1 MIRVSLV
8 QASAY
13 QPHSPI
19 TIIGNKDFTSANGV
33 TGGTGTPPDPY
44 IIQGWDINASGIGCC
59 NAYGNAGIDIQQTN
73 ASFIVRNVYVH
84 QGLPVDEGIS
94 LRLVSNGLVENTVT
108 SKDYFGIVV
117 ASSTNVTVTGNT
129 VSSNNPYGIYLYQTT
144 KSLVDANDVS
154 SNNVGIFLFSANSTI
169 VSNNN
174 VHDSSVIGV
183 DTYTTRN
190 DTFVANNVSS
200 NGWIGLRLLYSDYDL
215 VYHNNFISNG
225 QNPPPYNQGGI
236 QISDSPLSTSSTYNP
251 PQNTTNSW
259 DDGYPTGGNYYS
271 DGIHL
276 DTCSG
281 PAQNICYYSDGIND
295 GPYLVRSDYV
305 YNYQGYFYYIARD
318 RYPLERAYST
328 TTVMPSFMIS
338 SATSPTLSPDSSSTF
353 TVRLVSL
360 HNYAGPITISATTDA
375 PNCTISP
382 SLMNINVPPG
392 SQASPTLTVS
402 ASSKAPIGTYHID
415 VQGSDGSTSHATR
428 MALIVMAASQPPN
441 SQPPT
446 KPPEQPATHGASPSL
461 TPAIFLIPT
470 GILAVVAGILTISAL
485 NRKKS
490 LQKSQPATKDQG
502 AADPLYAALVIWRL
516 RTRT

>member
-33 TGGTGTPPDPY
+33 TGGTGTPSDPY

-117 ASSTNVTVTGNT
+117 ASSANVTVTGNT

-259 DDGYPTGGNYYS
+259 DNGYPTGGNYYS

-295 GPYLVRSDYV
+295 GPALADETRNRSE
-305 YNYQGYFYYIARD
+305 GHPPA
-318 RYPLERAYST
+318 A
-328 TTVMPSFMIS
+328 
-338 SATSPTLSPDSSSTF
+338 SAGR
-353 TVRLVSL
+353 RLDKSV
-360 HNYAGPITISATTDA
+360 TWT
-375 PNCTISP
+375 
-382 SLMNINVPPG
+382 
-392 SQASPTLTVS
+392 
-402 ASSKAPIGTYHID
+402 
-415 VQGSDGSTSHATR
+415 GST
-428 MALIVMAASQPPN
+428 
-441 SQPPT
+441 
-446 KPPEQPATHGASPSL
+446 
-461 TPAIFLIPT
+461 
-470 GILAVVAGILTISAL
+470 
-485 NRKKS
+485 
-490 LQKSQPATKDQG
+490 
-502 AADPLYAALVIWRL
+502 
-516 RTRT
+516 

>member
-33 TGGTGTPPDPY
+33 TGGTGTPSDPY

-117 ASSTNVTVTGNT
+117 SSSTNVTVTGNT

-215 VYHNNFISNG
+215 VYHNNFFSNG

-259 DDGYPTGGNYYS
+259 DEGYPTGGNYYS

-276 DTCSG
+276 DACSG

-295 GPYLVRSDYV
+295 GPYLVRSEYV

-318 RYPLERAYST
+318 RYPLERPYST
-328 TTVMPSFMIS
+328 TTIMPSFTIS

-360 HNYAGPITISATTDA
+360 NNYAGPITISATTDA

-382 SLMNINVPPG
+382 SLTNINVPPG
-392 SQASPTLTVS
+392 SQASLTLTVS
-402 ASSKAPIGTYHID
+402 ASSQAPIGIYHID

-441 SQPPT
+441 SQPPNNQPPT
-446 KPPEQPATHGASPSL
+446 KPPEQPTTNGASPSL

-490 LQKSQPATKDQG
+490 LQKSQPATQG
-502 AADPLYAALVIWRL
+502 SRSC
-516 RTRT
+516 